1 MALKRAIEHALPD
14 ARIREHTWGNGVPR
28 ASRAGLQQMR
38 AALALYTLWRA
49 REQARPFFSRGFQG
63 QFLGSLEAKANV
75 AQSEVG
81 TNPAHARAASIPF
94 DRLGTSGTPQFD
106 VAV

>member
-1 MALKRAIEHALPD
+1 MALKRAIEHAFPD
-14 ARIREHTWGNGVPR
+14 ARIREHTRGNGVPR
-28 ASRAGLQQMR
+28 ARPASVKQMR

-49 REQARPFFSRGFQG
+49 REQARPFFSRGFRG
-63 QFLGSLEAKANV
+63 QFLGSREAKAYV
-75 AQSEVG
+75 AQPEGRTS
-81 TNPAHARAASIPF
+81 PAYARAASIPF